1 MLKLKGK
8 KKDPGSDLPG
18 TVEEATSGTT
28 GYPGDVR
35 VTALRERRL
44 LMALRGISLGLI
56 ISVVLNTVL
65 AFIIVS
71 MLPLKEIRP
80 FLVQIAEEGTL
91 VAAVR
96 PIQDTFEAK
105 DLLTEKLV
113 REYVVNRHEI
123 LRSNSVM
130 TSRWSPSGYVGTTT
144 APDEYRRFRG
154 NAASTIEQIRE
165 RDGQRRASITAVNTI
180 SAGRIYLVEFT
191 STFYDQND
199 KILDQKNYTATIE
212 IGFRQLTNM
221 TREQMMI
228 NPTGFTVISYSLAEK
243 DQ

>member
-8 KKDPGSDLPG
+8 KKNPASDLPE
-18 TVEEATSGTT
+18 TVEAATSGSA

-44 LMALRGISLGLI
+44 LMALRGISLGMI

-96 PIQDTFEAK
+96 PIQDTFDAK

-123 LRSNSVM
+123 LRSNTVM
-130 TSRWSPSGYVGTTT
+130 TQRWSPSGYLGTTT
-144 APDEYRRFRG
+144 LNDEYRRFRG
-154 NAASTIEQIRE
+154 NAAELIDQIRD
-165 RDGQRRASITAVNTI
+165 RDGQRRATITAVNTI
-180 SAGRIYLVEFT
+180 TAGRVYLVEFT
-191 STFYDQND
+191 STFYDQSD
-199 KILDQKNYTATIE
+199 QILEQKNYTATIE
-212 IGFRQLTNM
+212 VGFRPLTNM

>member
-1 MLKLKGK
+1 MLKRMSK
-8 KKDPGSDLPG
+8 KPSPGGDLPP
-18 TVEEATSGTT
+18 TVEAATGGTA
-28 GYPGDVR
+28 GYPGEVR

-44 LMALRGISLGLI
+44 LMALRGISLALI
-56 ISVVLNTVL
+56 FSIVLNTVL

-71 MLPLKEIRP
+71 LMPLKEIRP

-96 PIQDTFEAK
+96 PIQDTFDAK

-130 TSRWSPSGYVGTTT
+130 TTRWSPSGYMGTTT
-144 APDEYRRFRG
+144 ESSEYSRFRN
-154 NAASTIEQIRE
+154 NATQLIDEIRQ
-165 RDGQRRASITAVNTI
+165 RDGQRRATIVGVNTVT
-180 SAGRIYLVEFT
+180 AGKVYLIDFV

-199 KILDQKNYTATIE
+199 SVLEQKNYTATIE
-212 IGFRQLTNM
+212 IGFRPLTNM
-221 TREQMMI
+221 TREQMLI
-228 NPTGFTVISYSLAEK
+228 NPTGFTVLSYSLAEK
-243 DQ
+243 NQ

>member
-1 MLKLKGK
+1 MLKRKAK
-8 KKDPGSDLPG
+8 KTASGNDLPG
-18 TVEEATSGTT
+18 TVEEATGGTA

-44 LMALRGISLGLI
+44 LMALRGITLGMI
-56 ISVVLNTVL
+56 ISIVLNTVL

-71 MLPLKEIRP
+71 LMPLKEIRP

-91 VAAVR
+91 VAAVQ

-130 TSRWSPSGYVGTTT
+130 TSRWSPSGYLGTTT
-144 APDEYRRFRG
+144 LDSEYRRFRA
-154 NAASTIEQIRE
+154 NAAELIDQIRD
-165 RDGQRRASITAVNTI
+165 RDGQRRASISAVNTVT
-180 SAGRIYLVEFT
+180 AGKVYLVDFT
-191 STFYDQND
+191 STFYGQSDQV
-199 KILDQKNYTATIE
+199 LEQKNYTATIE
-212 IGFRQLTNM
+212 VGFRPLTDM